1 MASEQAVKEYLAY
14 WFQLGKK
21 VVMGDRSQTVI
32 PQQIMQGEGYSQEFE
47 NCWQQITAPN
57 VKDSYLEGT
66 LETISQLLTE
76 NWQISPCARCTMP
89 VPRLDVGI
97 ASLLCPCT
105 DLSNWPNTKLPQPR
119 SPVNSQAKLT
129 AICDQLENRN
139 LGS

>member
-21 VVMGDRSQTVI
+21 VVIGSNQTVI
-32 PQQIMQGEGYSQEFE
+32 PQQIMQGGGYSKEFE

-57 VKDSYLEGT
+57 VRNSYLEGT
-66 LETISQLLTE
+66 PETISELLTE

-105 DLSNWPNTKLPQPR
+105 DLSNWPNTKLPAPR

-129 AICDQLENRN
+129 DICDRLENRT

>member
-21 VVMGDRSQTVI
+21 VVIGSNQALL
-32 PQQIMQGEGYSQEFE
+32 PQQIMQGGGYSQEFE
-47 NCWQQITAPN
+47 NCWQQITSPN
-57 VKDSYLEGT
+57 VRNSYLEGT
-66 LETISQLLTE
+66 LETISELMTE
-76 NWQISPCARCTMP
+76 NWQSSPCARCTMP

-105 DLSNWPNTKLPQPR
+105 DLSNWPNTELPQPR

-129 AICDQLENRN
+129 AICDRLENRTIAN
-139 LGS
+139 